1 MVFQF
6 SASQPHDLTVWPEPP
21 IDDRSGPPLS
31 QGVLF
36 TMLAMVAA
44 DALEREWLDVFE
56 QLDPHAWY
64 HGQLL
69 ESVLT
74 GLERRDPTLPWSLGR
89 SVYLLFRA
97 RLESFGLTSAAAVIA
112 NLPLLWY
119 QATRGDSGVFRS
131 ALLGPRHAP
140 RRARAA
146 VQLRVRGGCGRRLHR
161 GDGRPGHHRR
171 SHPVHSQRRPLLR
184 APPALARVTGP
195 TIPWNPRRP
204 SRRG

>member
-6 SASQPHDLTVWPEPP
+6 SASQPPDLTVWPEPP

-44 DALEREWLDVFE
+44 DELEREWLDVFE
-56 QLDPHAWY
+56 RLDPHAWY

-74 GLERRDPTLPWSLGR
+74 GLERRDPALPRSLGR

-112 NLPLLWY
+112 SLPLLWQ

-131 ALLGPRHAP
+131 ALLGPRHARVELEQP
-140 RRARAA
+140 YNCAFEEGA
-146 VQLRVRGGCGRRLHR
+146 VVGFIEAMGGRDVVVDHTTCIRSGAPHCELHLRWRE
-161 GDGRPGHHRR
+161 
-171 SHPVHSQRRPLLR
+171 
-184 APPALARVTGP
+184 
-195 TIPWNPRRP
+195 
-204 SRRG
+204 